1 MNLSDH
7 FTLEEL
13 TFSQIAAR
21 RGLDNTPNDDQI
33 DHLRLLCENVLEPA
47 RSFLGNGPIVI
58 TSGFRS
64 KALNKVIGGAIDSV
78 HPEGLAADIH
88 VPGWKI
94 EDVFDALR
102 VAQKI
107 VYDQIIFECNAWV
120 HISNPRPGV
129 RARREM
135 LCARGSPGRWTYE
148 RVT

>member
-13 TFSQIAAR
+13 TFSQIALR
-21 RGLDNTPNDDQI
+21 RGLANTPNEDQI

-47 RSFLGNGPIVI
+47 RSFLGGNPIII

-64 KALNKVIGGAIDSV
+64 KALNKIIGGAVDSV

-88 VPGWKI
+88 VPEWKI

-102 VAQKI
+102 IAQKI
-107 VYDQIIFECNAWV
+107 VYDQIILECNAWV

-135 LCARGSPGRWTYE
+135 LRARGTPGNWTYE
-148 RVT
+148 KII